1 MAPQLQSQPVPLLVQ
16 PDALTRRTFLKSSAA
31 GLGLAAL
38 SQLSAGELLSNA
50 GRLNRAGA
58 KAKRI
63 IYLHQSGA
71 PSHVD
76 LFDHKPRLA
85 ELRGQDLPPS
95 VRMGQRL
102 TGMTAGYD
110 RLPLFPSP
118 FKFGQH
124 GRGGAWLSELWPHLA
139 RVADDICFLHS
150 LNTEAINHDPAITFV
165 HTGSQIAGRP
175 SFGAWVA
182 YGLGSENKDLP
193 GFVVLLSDGT
203 GRPGDQ
209 PLYDRLWSAGFL
221 PSEHQGVRLRGKGE
235 PVLFLDNPPGITRE
249 SRRTVLD
256 GIRELNRAHHEEAGD
271 PEIQTR
277 IRQYE
282 LAFRMQASVPDLADV
297 SGEPA
302 QVVDSYGPEARKP
315 GTFAWNCLL
324 ARRLAERDVRFIQL
338 YHRGWDQ
345 HFELAQQIRGQCRD
359 VDQPCAALLQD
370 LKQRGMLDETLV
382 VWAGEFGRTC
392 YGQGDVSSPRIGRDH
407 HPKCFSGWIAGGGI
421 QGGITYGETD
431 EFAYNV
437 VRDPVNFFDLNATL
451 LHQLGVDH
459 TQLTFKY
466 QGRNYRLT
474 DVHGDVVRGIIA

>member
-1 MAPQLQSQPVPLLVQ
+1 MRAPFRTQPVPWLLE
-16 PDALTRRTFLKSSAA
+16 PDGLTRRTFLQGAAA

-38 SQLSAGELLSNA
+38 SQLTAGELPANPASA
-50 GRLNRAGA
+50 PRKRAQ
-58 KAKRI
+58 AKRI

-76 LFDHKPRLA
+76 LFDYKPRLA

-118 FKFGQH
+118 FQFRQH

-139 RVADDICFLHS
+139 QVTDDICFLRT

-182 YGLGSENKDLP
+182 YGLGSENRDLP
-193 GFVVLLSDGT
+193 SFVVLLSDGT

-235 PVLFLDNPPGITRE
+235 PVLFLNNPPGITRE

-256 GIRELNRAHHEEAGD
+256 GIQDLNREHLDQVKD
-271 PEIQTR
+271 PEILTR

-282 LAFRMQASVPDLADV
+282 LAFRMQASVPDLADL
-297 SGEPA
+297 SREPA
-302 QVVDSYGPEARKP
+302 HVVDSYGPEARKP

-345 HFELAQQIRGQCRD
+345 HFELAQQIRGQCYD
-359 VDQPCAALLQD
+359 VDQPCAALLTD
-370 LKQRGMLDETLV
+370 LKQRGLLDETLV

-392 YGQGDVSSPRIGRDH
+392 YGQGDVSSPRLGRDH

-421 QGGITYGETD
+421 RGGITFGETD

-459 TQLTFKY
+459 SQLTFKY